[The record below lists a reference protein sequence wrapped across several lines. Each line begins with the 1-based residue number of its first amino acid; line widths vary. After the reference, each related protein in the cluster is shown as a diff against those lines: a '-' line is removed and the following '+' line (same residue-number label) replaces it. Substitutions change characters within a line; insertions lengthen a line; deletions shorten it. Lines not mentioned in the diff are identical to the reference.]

1 LQEKSLENKPVKP
14 GILGY
19 GFLFFP
25 AEARSAKQV
34 RLQIRESD
42 TGTVHVLKMGF

>member
-1 LQEKSLENKPVKP
+1 MCIRRKYYEKKP
-14 GILGY
+14 Y

-25 AEARSAKQV
+25 AEAGSAKQV
-34 RLQIRESD
+34 RLQIRETD